1 MARLAAIDPA
11 TATGPARPLLRRA
24 AAPVGSVPNVLR
36 TMANAPAAL
45 RGYLAFEAA
54 LSDGALRAGLREQI
68 ALAVASAH
76 GCAYCLARHRR
87 LGTLAGLDVGDIAP
101 AMAGATASDPRAAAA
116 LRFARAL
123 VARRGA
129 VTEDEFTAV
138 RLAGYT
144 DAEIVEIVVIVG
156 LVTMTNYLALASQ
169 VVADDAP
176 P

>member
-11 TATGPARPLLRRA
+11 TATGRARPLLRRVG
-24 AAPVGSVPNVLR
+24 APGGGAPNVLR
-36 TMANAPAAL
+36 TMANAPDAL
-45 RGYLAFEAA
+45 RGYLSFEAA
-54 LSDGALRAGLREQI
+54 LSKGTLRAGLREQI

-87 LGTLAGLDVGDIAP
+87 LGALAGLDTSDIA
-101 AMAGATASDPRAAAA
+101 AALEATASDARAAAA
-116 LRFARAL
+116 LRFTGAL

-144 DAEIVEIVVIVG
+144 DAEIVEIIAVVG
-156 LVTMTNYLALASQ
+156 LVTMTNYLALASETA
-169 VVADDAP
+169 ADVMP